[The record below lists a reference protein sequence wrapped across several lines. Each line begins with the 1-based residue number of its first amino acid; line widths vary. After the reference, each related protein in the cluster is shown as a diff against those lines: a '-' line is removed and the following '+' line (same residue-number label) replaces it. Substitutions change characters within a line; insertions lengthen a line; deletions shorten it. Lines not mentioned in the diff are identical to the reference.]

1 MILARLLELMFI
13 IITRPLIH
21 YSQKFSSQYILP
33 KFRNKASSIDLP
45 IADSRKTFQIYGVKY
60 S

>member
-1 MILARLLELMFI
+1 MFI